1 MSEHLDKHEVEQA
14 AYGRWAEI
22 YSALVPGNTDWDL
35 IDTSKKRTECPVH
48 GSSEAHPQNLRAGST
63 EKWDSYGLVI
73 CNSCGSMNYV
83 DVLKQA
89 LGWDFPTILKEVW
102 SVVGTGAI
110 ARARP
115 TIQRPERPKVKV
127 KEIDVSNTQATAR
140 ALMAAAVPLDHPSAA
155 PVINYLASRKIGP
168 VYGPLADILCVPE
181 ARYPFDLHGTYPV
194 MLSVVRRATGER
206 INLHQTWLKP
216 DGSGKADVRTKKT
229 LLPRMESGPWAPT
242 IQLDPAGEI
251 LCLCEGVE
259 TALAVRAMIDLPV
272 WSVVSA
278 GSFDELE
285 LPECVK
291 VVLVFAD
298 YDPEYVDEKGREVG
312 GVGLKHAQA
321 FASRVTAPTRV
332 CRVMLPTPPVASE
345 GFDWEDYLKHV
356 GHKEGA
362 AYFQTFRKQAQRD
375 LDMVNKIRAQIE
387 AQLATLQTQKDG
399 ASREV
404 AATPEEPASAESE
417 GPTPVDL
424 GQGLV
429 DDRYPF
435 DVEEVAA

>member
-1 MSEHLDKHEVEQA
+1 MSEHLDKHDVEQA

-22 YSALVPGNTDWDL
+22 YSALVPGNTDWEL

-48 GSSEAHPQNLRAGST
+48 GSSEAHPQNLRAGSP

-102 SVVGTGAI
+102 SVVGTGAM
-110 ARARP
+110 ARP
-115 TIQRPERPKVKV
+115 RPTTQRPERPKVKV
-127 KEIDVSNTQATAR
+127 KEIDVSNTQAIAR
-140 ALMAAAVPLDHPSAA
+140 TLLEQAVPLDHPSAA

-168 VYGPLADILCVPE
+168 VYGPLADILCVPQ
-181 ARYPFDLHGTYPV
+181 ARYPFAPYGTYPV

-251 LCLCEGVE
+251 LCLCEGLE

-291 VVLVFAD
+291 VVLVFTD
-298 YDPEYVDEKGREVG
+298 YDPEYVDENGREVG
-312 GVGLKHAQA
+312 GVGLQHAQA
-321 FASRVTAPTRV
+321 FASRVTSPTRV
-332 CRVMLPTPPVASE
+332 CRVMMPTPPNPSE
-345 GFDWEDYLKHV
+345 DYDWADYLKDT
-356 GHKEGA
+356 GHKAGA
-362 AYFQTFRKQAQRD
+362 AYFWTFRKQAQRD
-375 LDMVNKIRAQIE
+375 LDMVNKISAKIAAQIV
-387 AQLATLQTQKDG
+387 TLQSDKEG
-399 ASREV
+399 ASCE
-404 AATPEEPASAESE
+404 AAAAPEEPAPAESD

-424 GQGLV
+424 GSIVV

-435 DVEEVAA
+435 DEEEIAA